1 MITKIENM
9 TYGLSGKILS
19 ISAEVALYAD
29 DGVTVLHRAGI
40 SAKCN
45 VGDGEMQQKLLSDLT
60 AEAQSVKDTY
70 LAVMGTVATFYPTAA
85 TPEEA
90 MGLLAADVE
99 GGIK

>member
-1 MITKIENM
+1 MITKIDNM
-9 TYGLSGKILS
+9 TYGLSGKILA
-19 ISAEVALYAD
+19 ISADVVLYAD
-29 DGVTVLHRAGI
+29 DGTTVLHRAGI

-45 VGDGEMQQKLLSDLT
+45 VGDAEMQQKLLSSLT

-70 LAVMGTVATFYPTAA
+70 LAVMGTVATFYPAAA
-85 TPEEA
+85 TPSEA